1 MVLVKN
7 SSESVMKLSWGP
19 YNYEIKGGDTL
30 LVPLPVAA
38 AISRRYPDCNIIE
51 KEEIKQI
58 LEPEIQNNKLPEEPK
73 EALDEVI
80 EKPKKRGRKSL

>member
-7 SSESVMKLSWGP
+7 AGNNLMKLSWGP

-51 KEEIKQI
+51 KEEVEQI
-58 LEPEIQNNKLPEEPK
+58 LETEIQENKLPEE
-73 EALDEVI
+73 ALEVI